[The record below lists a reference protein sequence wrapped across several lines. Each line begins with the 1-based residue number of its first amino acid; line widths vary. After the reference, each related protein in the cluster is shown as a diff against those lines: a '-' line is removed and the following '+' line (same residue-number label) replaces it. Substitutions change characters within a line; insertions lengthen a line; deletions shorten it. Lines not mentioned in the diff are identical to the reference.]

1 MSDVVLKR
9 KVAEATQRIVKS
21 SRPDIEG
28 LGVLCGALGDLL
40 GAWTGQRVRVLI
52 CADDQS
58 EAVDMTKAP
67 SSTAGTH

>member
-1 MSDVVLKR
+1 MNDIALKR
-9 KVAEATQRIVKS
+9 RAALAMQRITKHS
-21 SRPDIEG
+21 GPDVEG
-28 LGVLCGALGDLL
+28 FGLLCGALGDLL

-67 SSTAGTH
+67 ERVTQ